1 MTTPESPETA
11 WSPLEGSSH
20 AVALEILRH
29 GPAARTDL
37 ARRLGLSSASLT
49 RLTRPLLASG
59 MLRELDAVQGKPMGR
74 PSLPLD
80 LEVDAAH
87 FIGVKLVAGRFYA
100 VVTDLRGQ
108 VHERFEGGLDTSAP
122 ENTVRQL
129 ADHVS
134 RMRRDDPRIAA
145 LGVSVGGAVS
155 GRRIVER
162 SELLGWGRV
171 DLADELTRAT
181 GLPSHIENDVTALT
195 QAEHWFGEQRELDDF
210 MLLTV
215 GVGVG
220 GGLVFGGRQVT
231 GAGGTAGTIS
241 HIELDPQGPVCSSGH
256 TGCGVT
262 TITSAAVARRVGE
275 ALGREVA
282 FDEAIASTDP
292 RAQAVVAHAAFLVG
306 KLAGIIASILAP
318 QSVLIA
324 GDGIGILEHHH
335 DDLQEGFEYALPR
348 RGTATQIEIKRFD
361 FWNWARG
368 AAVVAVQMHVSGY

>member
-1 MTTPESPETA
+1 MTPESPETA

-49 RLTRPLLASG
+49 RLTRPLLESG
-59 MLRELDAVQGKPMGR
+59 MLRELDAVQGNPIGR

-80 LEVDAAH
+80 LEVDTAH
-87 FIGVKLVAGRFYA
+87 FIGVKIVVGHFYA
-100 VVTDLRGQ
+100 VVTDLRGR
-108 VHERFEGGLDTSAP
+108 VHERFDGALDTSTP
-122 ENTVRQL
+122 ENTVRKL
-129 ADHVS
+129 ADQVAQI
-134 RMRRDDPRIAA
+134 RRADQRIAA

-155 GRRIVER
+155 GRRIVEG
-162 SELLGWGRV
+162 SDLLGWGRV
-171 DLADELTRAT
+171 DLGGELATAT
-181 GLPSHIENDVTALT
+181 GLPSHIDNDVTALT
-195 QAEHWFGEQRELDDF
+195 QAEHWFGEQSERDDF

-215 GVGVG
+215 GVGIG

-241 HIELDPQGPVCSSGH
+241 HVELDSSGPVCSSGH

-262 TITSAAVARRVGE
+262 TITSAAVAQRVSE
-275 ALGREVA
+275 VLGREVT
-282 FDEAIASTDP
+282 FDEAIASADP
-292 RAQAVVAHAAFLVG
+292 RAQEAVAHAAFLVG

-335 DDLQEGFEYALPR
+335 SALQEGFEYALPR
-348 RGTATQIEIKRFD
+348 RGIATQIEIRRLD

-368 AAVVAVQMHVSGY
+368 AAVVAIQMHVSGY